1 MKTIMT
7 ALLVFLLSSLLPA
20 LARAQ
25 AGNNPENPS
34 EFSEDDTLVI
44 HAVRLKI
51 KKTGLDP
58 QINSTLLRLL
68 QQRMDAR
75 PDTLASTDPS
85 LVSLSKLTTLTG
97 YALKTRYTELGF
109 LLTEGLAGVTDFQL
123 AHELENVAKMGTN
136 VQTRASAMVA
146 LAYTHDMQYLSLFQG
161 AQQDPNI
168 TVRFGAL
175 EALLTMDNPGTLFQ
189 IANAARTDQ
198 SMVVQLYAAAGEWK
212 MGDIF
217 GREVLLR
224 HYQDSDWFIRAMS
237 THYIG
242 ELGGADE
249 YRRLFSQLNFE
260 QNPQVKAELAAAL
273 LRLQRFKQNDE

>member
-1 MKTIMT
+1 MRLSKN
-7 ALLVFLLSSLLPA
+7 ALLLATMILGLLPA

-25 AGNNPENPS
+25 AGNNPEPPS
-34 EFSEDDTLVI
+34 PFEDETLTI
-44 HAVRLKI
+44 TAPHSKI

-58 QINSTLLRLL
+58 QINATLLRLL
-68 QQRMDAR
+68 QQRMNAR
-75 PDTLASTDPS
+75 PDTLASSDPS
-85 LVSLSKLTTLTG
+85 LLSLSKLTTLTG

-123 AHELENVAKMGTN
+123 SHELENVAKLGSN
-136 VQTRASAMVA
+136 VQTRAAAMVS
-146 LAYTHDMQYLSLFQG
+146 LAYTHDLNYLSLFQG
-161 AQQDPNI
+161 AQQDQNI

-175 EALLTMDNPGTLFQ
+175 ESLLTLGNPATQFQ
-189 IANAARTDQ
+189 VSNMARTDQ
-198 SMVVQLYAAAGEWK
+198 SVVIQLYAAAGAWK

-217 GREVLLR
+217 GREILLR
-224 HYQDSDWFIRAMS
+224 HYQDNDWFVRAMA
-237 THYIG
+237 THYLG

-273 LRLQRFKQNDE
+273 ARLQRFKDEE